1 MRRMLA
7 FAFAFSLFPAL
18 ATADGCPFWPKHRE
32 VDVPASGFV
41 VLGWNATPST
51 CDHDTLGRWVKESG
65 PDHDLFLHLDGP
77 HGSHRDWTIHVGIGP
92 TGSEAPQRGVSFES
106 STVAWGTSADF
117 RGVRLPWLEDVDGD
131 GRVEVIVWD
140 SVSVLSGDDETPPQ
154 FPAALVGWAY
164 EITTDARLVSD
175 WPATRRT
182 MVDISDVYRR
192 TARSPDARHSYGYAA
207 RFARR
212 LDEFSRG
219 RCCPG
224 HAEVFRSA
232 SDYAVAVSDV
242 DERRAELA
250 EVERDEATFEK
261 AGTLLCKSIVDRL
274 APFWY
279 GTPWSYSGTT
289 QVPGEGTIA
298 CGYFVTTLLRDAG
311 FDIPRVRWA
320 QEASETMIRALV
332 APHQVRRFSQVPFE
346 DFLAAVEEWGTGLYL
361 VGLDNHVA
369 FLAVDARGVR
379 MLHSSFVAPT
389 CAVDEDAATSSV
401 LANSRYRVVGKLTE
415 DRQLLAAWLDG
426 VAVAD

>member
-1 MRRMLA
+1 MLA
-7 FAFAFSLFPAL
+7 FALAFSLFPVL
-18 ATADGCPFWPKHRE
+18 ATADDCPFWPKHRE

-77 HGSHRDWTIHVGIGP
+77 HGSHRDWTVHVGIGP
-92 TGSEAPQRGVSFES
+92 TGSEAPERGVSFES
-106 STVAWGTSADF
+106 SAVAWGRSADF

-140 SVSVLSGDDETPPQ
+140 SVSVLSGDDGTPPQ

-192 TARSPDARHSYGYAA
+192 TARSLDARHSYGYAA

-250 EVERDEATFEK
+250 AVERDEATFEK

-289 QVPGEGTIA
+289 
-298 CGYFVTTLLRDAG
+298 
-311 FDIPRVRWA
+311 
-320 QEASETMIRALV
+320 
-332 APHQVRRFSQVPFE
+332 QVPFE